1 MNKKLPNK
9 LKKIWEK
16 AHLEFDRDI
25 YSKVRKNHL
34 IGSNSLREAS

>member
-1 MNKKLPNK
+1 MKNKIPKK